1 MLPPHLQRI
10 TSQLVDR
17 SYTTGPSTN
26 MMIWQYLTISDNI
39 WHVNHVM
46 SRPSPIHLPSDPIT
60 IISILSNWKADPMV
74 TSQESTQSIWDAID
88 RRLKPWPV
96 PVSNATQWYTSN
108 AHVPQMHLYKVCK
121 LDASFCLYTRR
132 DPHSSNTLIQF
143 MCVVKSIIIECS
155 SYSGHYLPHSVSFC
169 HSSQCFE
176 DIFTFLDRF

>member
-26 MMIWQYLTISDNI
+26 MMIWQYLTISD
-39 WHVNHVM
+39 M
-46 SRPSPIHLPSDPIT
+46 SIMSCHIHLPSISLPIP
-60 IISILSNWKADPMV
+60 SRSSPSCRNWADPMV
-74 TSQESTQSIWDAID
+74 TSQESTQSICDAID